1 MPVLAHHRFDG
12 GALTLRR
19 EASVRH
25 EQNGVAVVLH
35 ARMNFREV
43 SLGQFD
49 QLILVL
55 ALDRLAARTR
65 NVGFHVAAFPFAA
78 AFICFLYDR
87 TFSSDPAS
95 FTSATDMKDPA
106 LP

>member
-25 EQNGVAVVLH
+25 EQNGVAVVLQ
-35 ARMNFREV
+35 ARMNAGEV

-55 ALDRLAARTR
+55 ARDGFPARTR
-65 NVGFHVAAFPFAA
+65 NVSFHVAAFPFAA

-87 TFSSDPAS
+87 TCPSERAS
-95 FTSATDMKDPA
+95 TISATDT
-106 LP
+106 